1 MLAQR
6 CEPISHRQDD
16 KEGFERC
23 WALVRRA
30 VLTHDA
36 LPGDKLQQLVAA
48 IETVQEFQD
57 AYGYTDVRPPR
68 FIASA
73 RDHTNLLPAL
83 AWLCWLRRQQGGE
96 RDFKVVVS
104 RCRNIPWWRL
114 SDRFRKSEKQV
125 QRYFDGAIA
134 AIYAKFELEVWTLEP
149 GK

>member
-16 KEGFERC
+16 KDGIERC
-23 WALVRRA
+23 WELIKRA
-30 VLTHDA
+30 ILTHDS
-36 LPGDKLQQLVAA
+36 LPGPKLQQLVSA
-48 IETVQEFQD
+48 IETVQDFND
-57 AYGYTDVRPPR
+57 AYGYTDVRPPK

-83 AWLCWLRRQQGGE
+83 AWLCWLRRQQFGE
-96 RDFKVVVS
+96 RDFKVVIA
-104 RCRNIPWWRL
+104 RCRSISWWRIGE
-114 SDRFRKSEKQV
+114 RCRRSEKTA